1 MKDPNMNLIDE
12 HAASEFL
19 CVSLSTLRRDRAS
32 SKLGIPLVRI
42 GAAVRY
48 RRLDLTAWVE
58 AQMKKSA
65 AQPTQYKSPATPM
78 PAPQRQPGRPRKV
91 WMPEI
96 TKGEMK

>member
-1 MKDPNMNLIDE
+1 MEDPNMNLIDE

-19 CVSLSTLRRDRAS
+19 CVSLSTLRRDRANL
-32 SKLGIPLVRI
+32 KLGIPLVRI

-65 AQPTQYKSPATPM
+65 APPTQYMPPATPL
-78 PAPQRQPGRPRKV
+78 PAPKRRPGRPRKV
-91 WMPEI
+91 WTPELV
-96 TKGEMK
+96 KEEMK